1 MAKTKETNKED
12 NTSFEYSFRKL
23 QQIMESL
30 ENGSDETSLDELIKH
45 YQEGLQ
51 LIKTCR
57 DKLNEAELKI
67 EKINSDSSK

>member
-1 MAKTKETNKED
+1 MAKTKEDT
-12 NTSFEYSFRKL
+12 TSFEYSFTKL

-30 ENGSDETSLDELIKH
+30 EENSDETSLDELIKH

-57 DKLNEAELKI
+57 DKLNDAELKI
-67 EKINSDSSK
+67 EKINSENSK